1 MLKIVP
7 TPEFVK
13 QVKKLAK
20 SYNKIAT
27 DLELLKE
34 ELLLNP
40 RLGTELGNKCF
51 KIRLANSSI
60 PTGKSGGFRVI
71 TYYLDHQ
78 GVIRLLL
85 IYTKTQKENISD
97 KELSEVL
104 RKLNENSL

>member
-7 TPEFVK
+7 TPEFIK

-20 SYNKIAT
+20 SYKKIAN
-27 DLELLKE
+27 DLESLQK
-34 ELLLNP
+34 ELLQNP
-40 RLGTELGNKCF
+40 KTGTELGHKCF

-60 PTGKSGGFRVI
+60 PTGKSGGFRIV
-71 TYYLDHQ
+71 TYYLDDQ

-85 IYTKTQKENISD
+85 IYTKTEKQNISD

-104 RKLNENSL
+104 KNNNL